1 MYGKNDGVAILL
13 HNPKTK
19 KVILTKQFRMLV
31 FVSGIQKGY
40 LIEVLGGAMDANETP
55 EITAIRETE
64 EAVGYKISSVKKSNY
79 FFFISR
85 NFKGK
90 STSFYWRIF

>member
-1 MYGKNDGVAILL
+1 
-13 HNPKTK
+13 
-19 KVILTKQFRMLV
+19 
-31 FVSGIQKGY
+31 
-40 LIEVLGGAMDANETP
+40 VLGGAMDANETP